1 VSDPKAAREPASA
14 DAREPAS
21 TDASA
26 ARKRARDAGVLVF
39 GRLIATLSDALLPLV
54 IVRLLGKADVGVLT
68 TVLLLYNTVAL
79 ILSTGF
85 PTALLYYLTGKP
97 LAQRRAISV
106 QVAVGLLGFGVAAAL
121 AIGSSGLLH
130 LLAPSLAARLFH
142 ADSAALV
149 HGGLGYLFLLAAFP
163 LGDLPARMMPNL
175 LVAEHRTDLAAR
187 YAIARSIGNALFVLV
202 PASAGAGI
210 AAVLVSYSVFG
221 LLQGVALLF
230 FLRILYRGAERERS
244 PIGFGA
250 IVRFALPLGM
260 TDVVSML
267 SVRLDRFLISLAF
280 PVVAFAEYQA
290 GAFQIPIL
298 TTIAYTVGTVYA
310 PQMTELIAAGR
321 ARDAIA
327 VWRGS
332 IAKVALV
339 VLPFAAVFVV
349 AAEEVVHVLFTESY
363 LRAAPVFR
371 CYALMTMGRV
381 AAFGT
386 VVVCAGKPGLLVRA
400 AVCTLIVYGTL
411 AIAGLYLFG
420 FVGPAIGIAAA
431 FAPMMLIYCYYIARA
446 LDLRIGEIFPLGAYL
461 QVLAL
466 TALAAVPAVVLKRVL
481 VLPPAAMILVVAV
494 SLLGSF
500 LALGLA
506 TGRITRADLRYA
518 ARFARF
524 GG

>member
-1 VSDPKAAREPASA
+1 VSDPEPGRDPDAARESAPAA
-14 DAREPAS
+14 ARE
-21 TDASA
+21 
-26 ARKRARDAGVLVF
+26 RARDAGVLVF

-68 TVLLLYNTVAL
+68 SVLLLYNTVAL

-85 PTALLYYLTGKP
+85 PAALLYYLTGKP

-106 QVAVGLLGFGVAAAL
+106 QVARGLLGFGAAAAL
-121 AIGSSGLLH
+121 AIGSTGLLH
-130 LLAPSLAARLFH
+130 VLAPALAARLFD

-149 HGGLGYLFLLAAFP
+149 HGGFGYLFLLAAFP
-163 LGDLPARMMPNL
+163 LGDLPARMVPNL

-187 YAIARSIGNALFVLV
+187 YAIARSVGNALFVLV

-210 AAVLVSYSVFG
+210 GAVLLSYSVFG
-221 LLQGVALLF
+221 LLQGAALMLF
-230 FLRILYRGAERERS
+230 VRTLYGGAERERS
-244 PIGFGA
+244 PLRFGE
-250 IVRFALPLGM
+250 IVRFAFPLGM
-260 TDVVSML
+260 TDIVSML
-267 SVRLDRFLISLAF
+267 SVRLDRFAISLTY
-280 PVVAFAEYQA
+280 PVAMFAEYQA

-310 PQMTELIAAGR
+310 PEMTRLIAGGR

-327 VWRGS
+327 IWRES
-332 IAKVALV
+332 IAKIALV
-339 VLPFAAVFVV
+339 VLPCAAVFAV
-349 AAEEVVHVLFTESY
+349 AAEEVVQVLFTDSY
-363 LRAAPVFR
+363 LAAAPVFR

-400 AVCTLIVYGTL
+400 AIFTLLIHAAL
-411 AIAGLYLFG
+411 AIFGLYLFG
-420 FVGPAIGIAAA
+420 FVGPAVGIAAA
-431 FAPMMLIYCYYIARA
+431 FAPMVLVYCHYIARA
-446 LDLRIGEIFPLGAYL
+446 LGLRTGEIFPLGAYA
-461 QVLAL
+461 QVLGL
-466 TALAAVPAVVLKRVL
+466 TALASLPAIALKHVLE
-481 VLPPAAMILVVAV
+481 LPPAVTIAVVAV

-500 LALGLA
+500 VALGLA

-524 GG
+524 GR